1 MTDAFPDTPG
11 DSAPET
17 LALVDAVLR
26 LVATDAPLPELSS
39 ALSGLVDIALADC
52 STSLFVTGSDAP
64 DPPLGGEPHVPL
76 VRAAVDR
83 AVSTGD
89 RFTLHLPGGPWS
101 AAWVTPVAGVDPAE
115 CVGVLVVWSARAG
128 EPPEAAT
135 VPVERATR
143 LTSIALSGHPDAVAS
158 RRAARV
164 DPLTGLANRRHF
176 ESALAD
182 ISDEAGHVPC
192 AVLLLDLEDFA
203 AVNAQNGPDA
213 ADHVLVIVGE
223 RLRGALRARDL
234 VARWGG
240 DEFAVLCRDV
250 VDEVEA
256 QHVAARLQ
264 RVIGQA
270 MVVDEA
276 SLTITARVGV
286 GFAARGDE
294 ALMLVDEARAAL
306 APR

>member
-1 MTDAFPDTPG
+1 
-11 DSAPET
+11 
-17 LALVDAVLR
+17 V
-26 LVATDAPLPELSS
+26 
-39 ALSGLVDIALADC
+39 I
-52 STSLFVTGSDAP
+52 
-64 DPPLGGEPHVPL
+64 
-76 VRAAVDR
+76 
-83 AVSTGD
+83 
-89 RFTLHLPGGPWS
+89 
-101 AAWVTPVAGVDPAE
+101 
-115 CVGVLVVWSARAG
+115 VVWSALPG
-128 EPPEAAT
+128 AAPAASI
-135 VPVERATR
+135 VPVERAVR
-143 LTSIALSGHPDAVAS
+143 LTSIALSGHPDAVRL
-158 RRAARV
+158 RRAARI

-176 ESALAD
+176 ESALSE
-182 ISDEAGHVPC
+182 ISTEAGHGPC
-192 AVLLLDLEDFA
+192 AVVLLDLEDFA
-203 AVNAQNGPDA
+203 AINAQHGPDA

-250 VDEVEA
+250 VDEVET

-286 GFAARGDE
+286 GFAARNDE

-306 APR
+306 SPR

>member
-1 MTDAFPDTPG
+1 MTDTPRDT
-11 DSAPET
+11 APET

-39 ALSGLVDIALADC
+39 ALAGLVDIALTDC
-52 STSLFVTGSDAP
+52 STSLFVSGAEP
-64 DPPLGGEPHVPL
+64 PEPPLGGEPHVPL

-83 AVSTGD
+83 AVSTGE

-101 AAWVTPVAGVDPAE
+101 AAWVIPVGGVDPSE
-115 CVGVLVVWSARAG
+115 CVGVIVVWSARAG
-128 EPPEAAT
+128 EPPEDAAA
-135 VPVERATR
+135 PVERVVR
-143 LTSIALSGHPDAVAS
+143 LTSIALSGHPDAVML
-158 RRAARV
+158 RRAARI

-176 ESALAD
+176 ESALAE
-182 ISDEAGHVPC
+182 ISTEAGHGPC
-192 AVLLLDLEDFA
+192 AVLLLDLQDFA

-250 VDEVEA
+250 LDADEA
-256 QHVAARLQ
+256 HHVAARLQ

-276 SLTITARVGV
+276 SLTIIARVGV
-286 GFAARGDE
+286 AFVARGDE
-294 ALMLVDEARAAL
+294 ALGLVDEARAAL
-306 APR
+306 SPR